1 MQKSVSRSSAEAE
14 FIGASAAAREG
25 MFHRDVLTDLDAL
38 PSGPTILNL
47 DSKSAI
53 DLCFDAVAF
62 KKTKHIL
69 RDAEFLRDVVA
80 RLVFTPK
87 HVVSAE
93 MLADIMT
100 KPLPRVTFVRL
111 RGLLHL
117 VDPRG
122 PPSTPRSND
131 AHTRV
136 ETRTDNGGASRR
148 G

>member
-1 MQKSVSRSSAEAE
+1 MQKSVSHSSAEAE

-25 MFHRDVLTDLDAL
+25 MFHRDVLVDLDSL
-38 PSGPTILNL
+38 PTGPTTLYL

-80 RLVFTPK
+80 RLTFAPK
-87 HVVSAE
+87 HVASAD

-100 KPLPRVTFVRL
+100 KPLPRPLFLRL
-111 RGLLHL
+111 RALQ
-117 VDPRG
+117 
-122 PPSTPRSND
+122 
-131 AHTRV
+131 
-136 ETRTDNGGASRR
+136 
-148 G
+148 